1 MRQIS
6 ALHHAALWTY
16 VVGTLTLVFVILL
29 QLL

>member
-16 VVGTLTLVFVILL
+16 VVVVLVVVFGMLV